1 MSRGV
6 EKSWKEAIVRD
17 QLLNSEEAE
26 AKIKAV
32 GLIEIKEIVILVIS
46 IEY

>member
-26 AKIKAV
+26 VKTQTIGYRNNK
-32 GLIEIKEIVILVIS
+32 KMVILVIS